1 MKSSQWSIIICKSL
15 VFCGCENCS
24 RQPRPFG
31 TEKGSPVTLFTQ
43 TYNPWNWRWESQ
55 SPFPSLTRSIIPQGL
70 SAHHFPIT
78 QAGDSSTSCTGKVS
92 IGVMKLTA
100 TQISW
105 HSASLPFLCLIPLLL
120 NITLKASSPLC
131 GCQLIFYA
139 FSKPMWLSYVWCG
152 FLLLTLYLDH
162 SNLSLQLSV

>member
-55 SPFPSLTRSIIPQGL
+55 SPFPSLTGSIIPQGL
-70 SAHHFPIT
+70 STHHFPIT
-78 QAGDSSTSCTGKVS
+78 QAGDSSTSCPGKVS

-100 TQISW
+100 TQISCTFSLSSFPLS
-105 HSASLPFLCLIPLLL
+105 HSITPKHHSESIFSFMWLSTPFLCL
-120 NITLKASSPLC
+120 LKAHVTLLC
-131 GCQLIFYA
+131 MMW
-139 FSKPMWLSYVWCG
+139 FSTVNIVLGP
-152 FLLLTLYLDH
+152 F
-162 SNLSLQLSV
+162 